1 MKQLWV
7 ALVWAFAATCVASD
21 DTPRAERPQDYAR
34 GVELAVEGQSPWYRL
49 PLPEAIYSQSAW
61 PDLRDIRVFNAQGA
75 SLPFALET
83 TTPPA
88 PAPQRAPLT
97 VYKLDAQPVK
107 TSDEGQSAVLL
118 TSPSGVQIRMENA
131 PVEQLSASWLIPLDE
146 SNNRERALTQLQLQ
160 LAWPQQVNGW
170 QARVDVLASETLRD
184 WQPVIADA
192 PLMDLTS
199 GDRRLL
205 QNTVDFSDGLSLSGA
220 KYLLVVVKNASAPLD
235 FTSATGQWQAPHVQ
249 PRRVTLA
256 AHGEKE
262 KDYTAE
268 YRWARP
274 QPFDALTL
282 RPALENAVVPV
293 EIEYRSA
300 DNMAWQLLARTVIYR
315 LPENPAVTL
324 PLHGE
329 LISALRVRAINQRFG
344 DAFPEVTG
352 ERDEKTL
359 VFNAQGSGP
368 FLLAWGNG
376 AAKAQALTLQTL
388 VPGSHDP
395 EMLPYAQAVKAVTLG
410 GDARLTAKDASAHRN
425 ALYTWIIWGVLV
437 AGAAGL
443 LLLAWRL
450 WRDIRGEKAA

>member
-7 ALVWAFAATCVASD
+7 ALVWAFAATCAASD
-21 DTPRAERPQDYAR
+21 DTSRAERPQDYAR

-49 PLPEAIYSQSAW
+49 PLPEAVYSQSAW

-75 SLPFALET
+75 SLPFALDT

-97 VYKLDAQPVK
+97 VYRLDAQPVK
-107 TSDEGQSAVLL
+107 TSEEEQRTVLL

-131 PVEQLSASWLIPLDE
+131 PVEQLSASWLIPLGE
-146 SNNRERALTQLQLQ
+146 NNGERALTQLQ

-170 QARVDVLASETLRD
+170 QARVDVLASETMRD
-184 WQPVIADA
+184 WQPIIADA
-192 PLMDLTS
+192 PLLDLAS
-199 GDRRLL
+199 GNQRLL
-205 QNTVDFSDGLSLSGA
+205 QNTVDFSGAPSLFGA

-235 FTSATGQWQAPHVQ
+235 FTSATGLWQAPHVQ
-249 PRRVTLA
+249 ARRVTLA

-262 KDYTAE
+262 NDDAAV

-282 RPALENAVVPV
+282 RPQLENAVVPV

-300 DNMAWQLLARTVIYR
+300 DNMAWQPLARTVIYR
-315 LPENPAVTL
+315 LPESPAVPL

-329 LISALRVRAINQRFG
+329 LISALRVRAVNQRFG

-376 AAKAQALTLQTL
+376 AAKTQALALQTL

-410 GDARLTAKDASAHRN
+410 GDARLTAKDASAQRN
-425 ALYTWIIWGVLV
+425 ARYTWIIWGVLV
-437 AGAAGL
+437 TGAAGL

-450 WRDIRGEKAA
+450 WREIRGEKAA

>member
-7 ALVWAFAATCVASD
+7 ALVWAFAATCAASD
-21 DTPRAERPQDYAR
+21 DTSRAERPQDYAR

-49 PLPEAIYSQSAW
+49 PLPEAVYSQSAW

-107 TSDEGQSAVLL
+107 TSEEGQSAVLL

-131 PVEQLSASWLIPLDE
+131 PVEQLSASWLIALDE
-146 SNNRERALTQLQLQ
+146 SNRERALTQLQ

-184 WQPVIADA
+184 WQPIIADA

-205 QNTVDFSDGLSLSGA
+205 QNTVDFSEAPSLFGA

-235 FTSATGQWQAPHVQ
+235 FTSATGQWQAPHPQ
-249 PRRVTLA
+249 PRRISLA
-256 AHGEKE
+256 ASGAKE
-262 KDYTAE
+262 KFDTAI
-268 YRWARP
+268 YHWARP

-293 EIEYRSA
+293 EIDYRSA
-300 DNMAWQLLARTVIYR
+300 DNMAWQPLARTVIYR
-315 LPENPAVTL
+315 LPERPAVML

-352 ERDEKTL
+352 EHDEKTL

-376 AAKAQALTLQTL
+376 AAKVQALALQTL
-388 VPGSHDP
+388 VPDSHDP
-395 EMLPYAQAVKAVTLG
+395 ELLPYAQTVKAVTLG
-410 GDARLTAKDASAHRN
+410 GDARLTAKDASAQRN

>member
-34 GVELAVEGQSPWYRL
+34 GVELAVEGPSPWYRL
-49 PLPEAIYSQSAW
+49 PLPEAVYSQSAW

-146 SNNRERALTQLQLQ
+146 SNNRERALTQLQL
-160 LAWPQQVNGW
+160 AWPQQVNGW

-220 KYLLVVVKNASAPLD
+220 KYLLVVVKNASAPLG

-249 PRRVTLA
+249 PRRVTLV

-262 KDYTAE
+262 NDDTAE
-268 YRWARP
+268 YRWTRP

-395 EMLPYAQAVKAVTLG
+395 ERLPYAQAVKAVTIG
-410 GDARLTAKDASAHRN
+410 GDARLTAKDASAQRN

>member
-34 GVELAVEGQSPWYRL
+34 GVELAVEGPSPWYRL
-49 PLPEAIYSQSAW
+49 PLPEAVYSQSAW

-146 SNNRERALTQLQLQ
+146 SNNRERALTQLQL
-160 LAWPQQVNGW
+160 AWPQQVNGW

-249 PRRVTLA
+249 PRRVTLV

-262 KDYTAE
+262 NDNTAE

-300 DNMAWQLLARTVIYR
+300 DNMAWQPLARTVIYR

-395 EMLPYAQAVKAVTLG
+395 ERLPYAQAVKAVTLG
-410 GDARLTAKDASAHRN
+410 GDARLTAKDASAQRN